1 MAIVNQVVICGGTGC
16 MSGNSEVIRD
26 AFLKELQELGI
37 QDEVQVFMSGCFGL
51 CEKGPVVVV
60 FPDMTFYAHMTEKD
74 VKEICEEHLL
84 KGRIVAR
91 KAYAEVNEQ
100 KVKEILAEQ
109 LGVDVSKVTLQTNVA
124 TDLGADS
131 LDLVEILMSLEDE
144 FGVSIPDEEIAGIK
158 TVKQIVDFINANK
171 K

>member
-1 MAIVNQVVICGGTGC
+1 MV
-16 MSGNSEVIRD
+16 
-26 AFLKELQELGI
+26 
-37 QDEVQVFMSGCFGL
+37 
-51 CEKGPVVVV
+51 
-60 FPDMTFYAHMTEKD
+60 
-74 VKEICEEHLL
+74 
-84 KGRIVAR
+84 
-91 KAYAEVNEQ
+91 EQ

-109 LGVDVSKVTLQTNVA
+109 LGVDVNKVTLETNVA

-144 FGVSIPDEEIAGIK
+144 FGVSIPDEEIAEIK